1 MTFSYDFQETEE
13 YGDFVTLTPGRYIFA
28 LTKVKKDVS
37 AAGNPKAVVTLTVVA
52 GNSAYIGGIINQHWP
67 VTGKGAFRFRAMLKA
82 LGVNVKDRGKVAL
95 EKYIDDEFGARV
107 TLQEGKEK
115 NEAGETVWFHEL
127 NAILSPAQYADLLEE
142 AEEDEEWEDGE
153 EETEEAEEEK
163 VEEDEDEE
171 DEGVSVE
178 DLDEMS
184 LAELK
189 ELAEDWEISTKPDK
203 GKKKLTMAQMRRRLT
218 VFIEEAE
225 DEGEDEDEDE
235 DEDEEEEEGEDV
247 LTVDDLDNMDLA
259 ELREV
264 AKDNEVKLRKPPKGK
279 KQTAARV
286 RKTLVEALFAD
297 EDEGDDEEP
306 F

>member
-37 AAGNPKAVVTLTVVA
+37 AAGNPKAVVTLAVVA
-52 GNSAYIGGIINQHWP
+52 GGNDAYIGGIINQHWP
-67 VTGKGAFRFRAMLKA
+67 TSGAGAFRFRAMLKA

-95 EKYIDDEFGARV
+95 EKYIDDKFGARV

-127 NAILSPAQYADLLEE
+127 NAILPPSQYADLLEE
-142 AEEDEEWEDGE
+142 DEDEEYEDEE
-153 EETEEAEEEK
+153 EETEEAEEEET
-163 VEEDEDEE
+163 EEDEDEE

-184 LAELK
+184 LVELK

-203 GKKKLTMAQMRRRLT
+203 GKKKLTMAQMRRRLAA
-218 VFIEEAE
+218 FIEEAE
-225 DEGEDEDEDE
+225 DEDEGE

-297 EDEGDDEEP
+297 EDEGDNEEP